1 MSSINQNSNG
11 LILPEAYASAT
22 IAEEPQAPPI
32 PGEEVLG
39 IMGKRNTKQ
48 DQSLTNKNLEII
60 QKLNIIDDFL
70 FAKMC
75 EDKAVCE
82 EILST
87 ILERPIHVLKN
98 DIQYELRNAGARSVR
113 LDCLCVDQ
121 QRILIHHLR
130 KKEYGSKNL
139 QTSM

>member
-1 MSSINQNSNG
+1 
-11 LILPEAYASAT
+11 
-22 IAEEPQAPPI
+22 
-32 PGEEVLG
+32 
-39 IMGKRNTKQ
+39 MGKRNTKQ

-87 ILERPIHVLKN
+87 I
-98 DIQYELRNAGARSVR
+98 DIVNIS
-113 LDCLCVDQ
+113 
-121 QRILIHHLR
+121 
-130 KKEYGSKNL
+130 
-139 QTSM
+139 